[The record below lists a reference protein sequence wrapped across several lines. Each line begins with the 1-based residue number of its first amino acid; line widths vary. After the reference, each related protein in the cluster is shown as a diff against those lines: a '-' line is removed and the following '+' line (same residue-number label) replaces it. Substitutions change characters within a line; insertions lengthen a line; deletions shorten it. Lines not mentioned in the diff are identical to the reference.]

1 MGRLTIMQVTVAKAI
16 LPACI
21 ALLLIAT
28 ANRAET
34 ARPERPNARDSAA
47 VQSCIKSA
55 RGGPPQQERCIGI
68 VADPCAKRPGAEST
82 AGQVACA
89 DRELAVWDDILNET
103 FRRLRDK
110 LDDDQKAKLRDM
122 QRAWIDSRDRT
133 CAFYWDFYQGTMASP
148 MTAFC
153 GNRETAR
160 RALFLLGFLDN
171 AEGR

>member
-1 MGRLTIMQVTVAKAI
+1 MHRHL
-16 LPACI
+16 
-21 ALLLIAT
+21 
-28 ANRAET
+28 
-34 ARPERPNARDSAA
+34 
-47 VQSCIKSA
+47 
-55 RGGPPQQERCIGI
+55 
-68 VADPCAKRPGAEST
+68 ADPCAKRPGTEST

-110 LDDDQKAKLRDM
+110 LDEDQKIKLRDM

-153 GNRETAR
+153 ANRETAR
-160 RALFLLGFLDN
+160 RALFLLGFLDD